1 MKQDFFYWECRPLTQ
16 EMVEYAAQDVCYL
29 KALFSEQLK
38 HCNEHLYTEI
48 LSEGAKYNIYSSV
61 NLHIGSVE
69 SLNNGTLVRAF
80 IKNFQ
85 KIGVFCAL
93 NLGYSGLV
101 RHAESKAYIE
111 AYYQIGDF
119 MDLEVVDVNHKTCTV
134 LLKMPDYPFVF
145 P

>member
-1 MKQDFFYWECRPLTQ
+1 M
-16 EMVEYAAQDVCYL
+16 
-29 KALFSEQLK
+29 K
-38 HCNEHLYTEI
+38 HCNENLYTEI

-111 AYYQIGDF
+111 MYY
-119 MDLEVVDVNHKTCTV
+119 
-134 LLKMPDYPFVF
+134 
-145 P
+145 